1 MKKKERGEGRGE
13 REKFSKVVGA
23 KDLFT
28 VPRKRKK
35 KQEKEKRKKRKK
47 RGKKGKG
54 GGIKKGH
61 VSR

>member
-1 MKKKERGEGRGE
+1 MKKKKGEKGGE

-47 RGKKGKG
+47 RGKKRKG

>member
-1 MKKKERGEGRGE
+1 MKKKKGGREGE

-35 KQEKEKRKKRKK
+35 KQEKEKRKKEEKREKK
-47 RGKKGKG
+47 EKG

>member
-35 KQEKEKRKKRKK
+35 NKKKKREKK
-47 RGKKGKG
+47 GRKEGKKER
-54 GGIKKGH
+54 
-61 VSR
+61 VEE